1 MSWDFLYMDCIKT
14 LHMIMRDPDELKRAQ
29 ADFAV
34 AWLNAMRRG
43 DKARPERF
51 KATGE
56 GIGRI
61 LCPVAR
67 NVILKTEKNW
77 SEK

>member
-1 MSWDFLYMDCIKT
+1 MDCIKT
-14 LHMIMRDPDELKRAQ
+14 LHAIMCDPDELKRAQ

-56 GIGRI
+56 AARRVS
-61 LCPVAR
+61 CPVAR
-67 NVILKTEKNW
+67 NVIQKTEKNW
-77 SEK
+77 SAQ